1 MYTRRAGARR
11 AVPRGARRVRP
22 QAAGEGEGR
31 EEKKKVVSS
40 TSLVTNGGG
49 SCSGR
54 WRAGGAQNKH
64 LLFTDHGPHSL
75 TSTALVLYVYIFP
88 KKYRYPYSM

>member
-31 EEKKKVVSS
+31 EEKKKVDSS

-75 TSTALVLYVYIFP
+75 LRRYYTLQLTVLVSFQKSSL
-88 KKYRYPYSM
+88 